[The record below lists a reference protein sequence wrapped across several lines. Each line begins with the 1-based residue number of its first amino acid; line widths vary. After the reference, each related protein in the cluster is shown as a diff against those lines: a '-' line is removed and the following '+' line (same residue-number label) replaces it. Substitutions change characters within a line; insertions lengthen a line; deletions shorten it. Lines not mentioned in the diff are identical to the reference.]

1 MIKSWLK
8 KHKLILIV
16 VLVPYLILITTLCFP
31 LKSYSVTLPGGIHK
45 IVKGIEIDN
54 TTIDNDFYSVYV
66 ISYDKPTLFQL
77 WMSSLT
83 KQSTISKNIVTFGL
97 QEAYKMGMI
106 DEELSYQYGIIYSY
120 LEASKKDSNISI
132 SYSLKGYI
140 IETTLAGNGKLGD
153 IIIKINDI
161 LISDM
166 IPSEVTDYFITHDEI
181 ELTVLRSNKE
191 VSYQINKTDEDMF
204 MMTIMPFYEIHS
216 TTPTYKAT
224 YQDDFIVGPSGGL
237 LQALN
242 IYSSLLSIDY
252 NGLIISG
259 TGTIDIE
266 GNVGKIGGIKE
277 KIYSVNGKVDVF
289 FCPEENY
296 LDALEA
302 YNTLKSPSFELV
314 KVGHINEAIEYLS

>member
-8 KHKLILIV
+8 KYRFILII
-16 VLVPYLILITTLCFP
+16 VLVPYLTLITALCFP
-31 LKSYSVTLPGGIHK
+31 LKNYSVTLPGGIHK

-54 TTIDNDFYSVYV
+54 TTINNDFYSVYV

-77 WMSSLT
+77 WMSALAN
-83 KQSTISKNIVTFGL
+83 QSTISKNVYTFNL
-97 QEAYKMGMI
+97 QDAYHMGMI

-120 LEASKKDSNISI
+120 LEASKTDPNISI
-132 SYSLKGYI
+132 NYRLKGYI

-153 IIIKINDI
+153 IIIKINDR
-161 LISDM
+161 LISNLSDTE
-166 IPSEVTDYFITHDEI
+166 IHEYFKTNDKI
-181 ELTVLRSNKE
+181 ELTVLRNNKE
-191 VSYQINKTDEDMF
+191 ISYLINKTDEDKF
-204 MMTIMPFYEIHS
+204 MMTVMPFYEIHN
-216 TTPTYKAT
+216 TTPSYKST

-242 IYSSLLSIDY
+242 IYSSLLNINYS
-252 NGLIISG
+252 GLIISG

-296 LDALEA
+296 TDALEA

>member
-8 KHKLILIV
+8 KYKLLLII
-16 VLVPYLILITTLCFP
+16 VLIPYLFLITTLSFP
-31 LKSYSVTLPGGIHK
+31 LKNYSVTLPGGIHK
-45 IVKGIEIDN
+45 IDKGIEIDN
-54 TTIDNDFYSVYV
+54 TTSHNDFYSVYV

-77 WMSSLT
+77 WLSSLT
-83 KQSTISKNIVTFGL
+83 KKSTISKNSYTFNL
-97 QEAYKMGMI
+97 QEAYRMGLI

-120 LEASKKDSNISI
+120 LEASKINSNISI
-132 SYSLKGYI
+132 NYRLKGYI

-153 IIIKINDI
+153 IIIKFDGS

-166 IPSEVTDYFITHDEI
+166 SPSEVNAYFTSHEVI
-181 ELTVLRSNKE
+181 ELTVLRNNKE
-191 VSYQINKTDEDMF
+191 VSYQINKTDEAKF
-204 MMTIMPFYEIHS
+204 MMTVMPFYEIHD
-216 TTPTYKAT
+216 TTPSYQST

-242 IYSSLLSIDY
+242 IYSSLLNIDY

-259 TGTIDIE
+259 TGTIDID

-289 FCPEENY
+289 FCPEDNY
-296 LDALEA
+296 SDALEA
-302 YNTLKSPSFELV
+302 YYTLKSPSFELV